1 MIDEDKANK
10 YNYIGSK
17 RISDNENS
25 LKHFFFKKWL
35 FLAECGIT
43 Y

>member
-25 LKHFFFKKWL
+25 LKHFFFEEVAIL
-35 FLAECGIT
+35 G
-43 Y
+43 